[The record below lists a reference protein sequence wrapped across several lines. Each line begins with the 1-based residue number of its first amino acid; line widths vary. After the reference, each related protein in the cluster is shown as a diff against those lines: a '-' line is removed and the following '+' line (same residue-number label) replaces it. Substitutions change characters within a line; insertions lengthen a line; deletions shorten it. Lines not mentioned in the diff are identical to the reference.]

1 MPRIFRVFFIALAI
15 SVAFLIGIYFGAHYY
30 RASLLIG
37 LLPSGVRSALF
48 PGENMLQLEREVEG
62 ILQDNYYQPVDPR
75 KLENGAMEGLIGSL
89 GDPYSA
95 YYSPDDYAK
104 LEEHTNGEFVGIGV
118 QMEMKDGQLTVV
130 SPIEG
135 SPAAEAGILAGD
147 VIVAVD
153 GEPVAGKS
161 EEEMAARMRGEE
173 GSQVTVRMRRGD
185 QEIDFQLMRRKVE
198 IPIVSTRMLES
209 GGKKIGYASLEQF
222 SLDAGT
228 KLKAAVDGLV
238 KDGGQGIILDL
249 RNNGGGLLD
258 ESVAVAS
265 IFIQNGPIVSVVDRD
280 GNAQVYDARGDA
292 DETTPLIVLING
304 YTASASEIVSGALKD
319 DHRAR
324 LVGEKTFGKGVV
336 QVVMPLSNGGALKYT
351 SGSYHTPA
359 GIDINKVGIEPD
371 VPVADDPV
379 TPADEQLDRAL
390 AELAP
395 N

>member
-1 MPRIFRVFFIALAI
+1 MPRIFRVFFISLAV
-15 SVAFLIGIYFGAHYY
+15 SVAFLLGTFFGAHYY

-37 LLPSGVRSALF
+37 QLPQSLRSVLF
-48 PGENMLQLEREVEG
+48 PGENLLQLEREVEG
-62 ILQDNYYQPVDPR
+62 ILQDNYYQPVDR
-75 KLENGAMEGLIGSL
+75 DRLETGAMEGMIGSL

-95 YYSPDDYAK
+95 YYSPDDFAK

-118 QMEMKDGQLTVV
+118 QLEMKAGQLTVI

-147 VIVAVD
+147 VIIAVD
-153 GEPVAGKS
+153 DDPISSRSEDEVA
-161 EEEMAARMRGEE
+161 AALRGAA
-173 GSQVTVRMRRGD
+173 GTQVTVRMKRGD
-185 QEIDFQLMRRKVE
+185 QEIDFPLTRRKIE
-198 IPIVSTRMLES
+198 IPIVSSKMLDH
-209 GGKKIGYASLEQF
+209 GGKKLGYVSLEQF

-228 KLKAAVDGLV
+228 KLRAAVDGLV
-238 KDGGQGIILDL
+238 NDGAQGVVLDL

-258 ESVAVAS
+258 ESVSVAS

-280 GNAQVYDARGDA
+280 GNSQVYDARGDA
-292 DETTPLIVLING
+292 NENTPLVVLVNG

-324 LVGEKTFGKGVV
+324 LIGEKTFGKGVV
-336 QVVMPLSNGGALKYT
+336 QVLMPLSNGGALKYT

-371 VPVADDPV
+371 VPVTDDPA

-390 AELAP
+390 VELAP
-395 N
+395 

>member
-1 MPRIFRVFFIALAI
+1 MPRFFRVFFILLAV
-15 SVAFLIGIYFGAHYY
+15 SVALLIGIFFGAHYY

-37 LLPSGVRSALF
+37 LLPDNVRAALF

-62 ILQDNYYQPVDPR
+62 ILQDNYYQPVERD
-75 KLENGAMEGLIGSL
+75 KLENGAMEGMIGSL

-118 QMEMKDGQLTVV
+118 QMEMKDGQLTVL

-135 SPAAEAGILAGD
+135 SPAIEAGILAGD

-153 GEPVAGKS
+153 GDPIAGKS
-161 EEEMAARMRGEE
+161 DDETAARLRGEA
-173 GSQVTVRMRRGD
+173 GSQVVVRMKRGD
-185 QEIDFQLMRRKVE
+185 QEIDFPLTRRKIE
-198 IPIVSTRMLES
+198 IPIISQKMLEH
-209 GGKKIGYASLEQF
+209 GGRKIGYVSLEQF
-222 SLDAGT
+222 SLDAGV
-228 KLKAAVDGLV
+228 KLRAAVDGLV
-238 KDGGQGIILDL
+238 ADGAQGIILDL
-249 RNNGGGLLD
+249 RNNGGGLLE
-258 ESVAVAS
+258 ESVSVAS

-280 GNAQVYDARGDA
+280 GNNEEYDARGDA
-292 DETTPLIVLING
+292 NETIPLVVLVNG

-319 DHRAR
+319 DHRAK

-336 QVVMPLSNGGALKYT
+336 QVLMPLSNGGALKYT

-359 GIDINKVGIEPD
+359 GIDIDKVGIEPD
-371 VPVADDPV
+371 VPVTDDPA

-390 AELAP
+390 VELAP
-395 N
+395 